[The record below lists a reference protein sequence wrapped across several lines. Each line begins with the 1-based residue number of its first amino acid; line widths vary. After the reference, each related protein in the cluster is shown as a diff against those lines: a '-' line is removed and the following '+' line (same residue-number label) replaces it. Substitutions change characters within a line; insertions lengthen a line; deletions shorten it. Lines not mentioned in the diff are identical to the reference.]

1 MTMVNDSC
9 HKRLQDIQEKFHVME
24 EMVSSMLHY
33 KSKVEQLRQERF
45 NLSVTYEENL
55 QQYRLQVSKLERENM
70 MLLNDYKKLQSQCYS
85 SELHESSPQQL
96 LEQINVLESNNS
108 YLQQENEQQRKEY
121 EKYMEEI
128 ANQVVQAVL
137 VQKGLK
143 QECCQL
149 QERVHDLEVQNKQL
163 NLLFQ
168 HHFLI
173 PNESTT
179 KLPCYETYVTT
190 DGKEVKMDGRQV
202 SLLDL
207 ASSTGIMF
215 DKGAESLQS
224 LCSHYCYED
233 GIPRIGSPSPW
244 LKDQL
249 SEHSDRINAFS
260 DRLSILSDHVLEA
273 QLKAYSTDRLTSTD
287 LLSPS
292 SSPPVRQA
300 FLNSC
305 LKSYHYDSNTK
316 IWKANQ
322 SCDNFKSKLYAT
334 VRPLNCGKTFPSITV
349 TDANRAATACLLHD
363 HNSWKRN
370 FVKSNNYSSYKNHLV
385 GIKPCRESRR
395 SPDSILHSDYFAQ
408 LSPTDILENSL
419 DGLPT
424 PTEEPSV
431 QSTFP
436 VFKVE
441 SLRHKQSKTL
451 EKKSNVEKLPEAAVS
466 QTSHQ
471 TSSKKFVEEP
481 VPSNTIPTIIRPSS
495 LDIISPTD
503 SPSQED
509 SQTSPLSPYLMNK
522 NESSMMNQSTD
533 SENSP
538 GMSASATF
546 DHHNLVSSS
555 YLDSTEDEKDLFDEK
570 RSSLNSDYF
579 SLDAQLSTS
588 SYMTSLAPF
597 HNDCQSNTEI
607 LPLYSSNHSK
617 SRHIHNNK
625 SKKSQTN
632 IEQEKDWNVLMPTV
646 LNKRT
651 LPDIYLACDQWQKNV
666 AKSMKENDMST
677 ELREMYS
684 LSSDSSSESIK
695 AEHSAN
701 KDDGYSTMSSDMQPE
716 ILDKF
721 SDSVMLKRDRI
732 NRNSIPEVSTIGS
745 GSTLSKLVETEKN
758 NSSEKC
764 VSTSDNSAEGST
776 QTSGK
781 LHSSKLFSLKKV
793 PEKEQSVPLKSF
805 NHCFNS
811 SLAHIDNNED
821 NKCTNTFPKCH
832 YLSARNK
839 FSCASL
845 PKQIGK
851 SPLLTRQSAIPCLY
865 SKSTCL
871 NVSQK
876 EAKMLKSPI
885 VTEPNSSCNNP
896 DNTGQDT
903 SSDHCLVSS
912 QTQLPPHHHLKRSVS
927 DSRLLLPTSHKL
939 RIDPIFS
946 SNFNSSMSDC
956 TISMSDL
963 SSSQTA
969 QSYQLLSGSLH
980 RSPWQPLVPPTT
992 DQTDMTS
999 SDSSWSYQTSVL
1011 KKKLPS
1017 YNENGKATDDPQ
1029 NGKSI
1034 KAAPLITKQ
1043 NSVEKEKLL
1052 SIPPRPPPHTQECSA
1067 GQSAEEWLLQFT
1079 KEDIEK
1085 NLSYF
1090 KNRQK
1095 ASHSP
1100 HPSMT
1105 PLWEQNAD
1113 HNNMICWQTLQHRQ
1127 TPHGLQASRYM
1138 TLPVT
1143 NISQESFETD
1153 DIDVNNLMSPKEI
1166 EEQKKF
1172 RQEFYS
1178 LCSVDSNRSLFSGSN
1193 NECEA
1198 ESQSLKNI
1206 PSNSDTTTCHDI
1218 CQSNHVEFDTV
1229 SLRIDNLSKTV
1240 KELQSSFS
1248 SLNSV
1253 ECNSDIDSDIFN
1265 PSGHSSSVEGYHWV
1279 EDEFY
1284 LTPSSGDVIFTSCP
1298 SNESSASCDWMNEYA
1313 DDSSGAFELKDPCE
1327 DDQQFLQKLCAVAN
1341 LSMDS
1346 SKGHGGQEK
1355 LSTPD
1360 QDISDILVM
1369 NPETRAD
1376 MLDSM
1381 IDINT
1386 PDDSED
1392 SSNDE
1397 QLPVQMFKHR
1407 KARQKHINRAN
1418 AQASFHNLFT
1428 RFGHQEKEAVSAF
1441 DFLDQFS
1448 TSSTNSETIMPD
1460 NNSEDLLT
1468 ELSPVSH
1475 SSKATDISPTGPNRF
1490 CEPRKSQ
1497 LLSKKAWKQSDSSSH
1512 SSLARVTAIELMGN
1526 CSGDS
1531 LDSPEDGISASTL
1544 SLSDSCCES

>member
-1 MTMVNDSC
+1 MTLVNDSC
-9 HKRLQDIQEKFHVME
+9 HKRLRDIQEKFHMME

-70 MLLNDYKKLQSQCYS
+70 MLLNDYKKLQTQCYS
-85 SELHESSPQQL
+85 SEHHENPQQL
-96 LEQINVLESNNS
+96 LEQIKVLEANNS
-108 YLQQENEQQRKEY
+108 YLQMENEQQRKEY
-121 EKYMEEI
+121 EKYVDEI

-143 QECCQL
+143 EECCQL

-168 HHFLI
+168 HHFRF

-179 KLPCYETYVTT
+179 KLPCLETYVT
-190 DGKEVKMDGRQV
+190 DGNEVNIEGRKL
-202 SLLDL
+202 SLLDF
-207 ASSTGIMF
+207 ASSAGMMF

-224 LCSHYCYED
+224 LCSHYSYED
-233 GIPRIGSPSPW
+233 GIPRINSPTPW
-244 LKDQL
+244 LKEQL
-249 SEHSDRINAFS
+249 NEHSDRINAFS

-273 QLKAYSTDRLTSTD
+273 QLKAYSAEGLANTD

-292 SSPPVRQA
+292 SSPVRQA

-305 LKSYHYDSNTK
+305 LKSYQYDSNAK

-334 VRPLNCGKTFPSITV
+334 VRPLNCHKTLPSITV
-349 TDANRAATACLLHD
+349 TEANRAATTCLLHD

-370 FVKSNNYSSYKNHLV
+370 LVKANNYCSYKNHLV
-385 GIKPCRESRR
+385 GIKPCRESCNRR
-395 SPDSILHSDYFAQ
+395 QTDSILHSNYFAQ
-408 LSPTDILENSL
+408 MSPSDILENSL

-424 PTEEPSV
+424 PTDEPCV
-431 QSTFP
+431 QPTFP
-436 VFKVE
+436 VFRAE
-441 SLRHKQSKTL
+441 SLKRKQSNTQ
-451 EKKSNVEKLPEAAVS
+451 EKLSSSIEKIPEATAC
-466 QTSHQ
+466 QPSHQ
-471 TSSKKFVEEP
+471 TLSKRFVEEP
-481 VPSNTIPTIIRPSS
+481 VPSNTIPTIARPSS

-522 NESSMMNQSTD
+522 NDSSMMNQSTD

-588 SYMTSLAPF
+588 SYMNSLAPF
-597 HNDCQSNTEI
+597 HNDCQSQSNTEM

-617 SRHIHNNK
+617 SHHIHNRN
-625 SKKSQTN
+625 SKMCQN
-632 IEQEKDWNVLMPTV
+632 NFEQEKDWNVLMPTL

-651 LPDIYLACDQWQKNV
+651 LPEIYLACNEWQKNV
-666 AKSMKENDMST
+666 AKSMKENDMSS

-695 AEHSAN
+695 AEHSGN
-701 KDDGYSTMSSDMQPE
+701 RDDGYSTMSSDMQPE
-716 ILDKF
+716 MLEKF
-721 SDSVMLKRDRI
+721 SDSAVLKRDRV
-732 NRNSIPEVSTIGS
+732 NRNSMAEMNSNCCGPI
-745 GSTLSKLVETEKN
+745 LSKLVEAERTSTDN
-758 NSSEKC
+758 CISS
-764 VSTSDNSAEGST
+764 STNSDNSVEGST
-776 QTSGK
+776 LTANNF
-781 LHSSKLFSLKKV
+781 HSSKLFSSKQL
-793 PEKEQSVPLKSF
+793 PEKEQHVPENSF
-805 NHCFNS
+805 QYFNNAK
-811 SLAHIDNNED
+811 AHIEKKDDNND
-821 NKCTNTFPKCH
+821 NNVLVNMCTNTFPKCH
-832 YLSARNK
+832 YLSTKGN

-851 SPLLTRQSAIPCLY
+851 SSYSAGNSTIHCQH
-865 SKSTCL
+865 SKLAHL
-871 NVSQK
+871 NVPSRENTTLTK
-876 EAKMLKSPI
+876 HI
-885 VTEPNSSCNNP
+885 VTEQNLNVNNNSTVQVTQP
-896 DNTGQDT
+896 DHRLT
-903 SSDHCLVSS
+903 LS
-912 QTQLPPHHHLKRSVS
+912 QSQIHPQHLKRSVS
-927 DSRLLLPTSHKL
+927 DSRLLITNTPKL
-939 RIDPIFS
+939 RLDSIFS
-946 SNFNSSMSDC
+946 NNFNNSLSDC

-963 SSSQTA
+963 SSSQAA
-969 QSYQLLSGSLH
+969 QSYQMLSGSLH
-980 RSPWQPLVPPTT
+980 RSPWQPLVLPTNE
-992 DQTDMTS
+992 QNNILS
-999 SDSSWSYQTSVL
+999 SETSWSYKTSVF
-1011 KKKLPS
+1011 KKEHSHDNEHQDTNDDHNIKFKKVASVPS
-1017 YNENGKATDDPQ
+1017 ER
-1029 NGKSI
+1029 
-1034 KAAPLITKQ
+1034 
-1043 NSVEKEKLL
+1043 NSVEKEKLQL
-1052 SIPPRPPPHTQECSA
+1052 PRRPQQSDVT
-1067 GQSAEEWLLQFT
+1067 QSAEEWLLQFS

-1085 NLSYF
+1085 NLSYY

-1095 ASHSP
+1095 ASRHHS
-1100 HPSMT
+1100 T
-1105 PLWEQNAD
+1105 PWQQNT
-1113 HNNMICWQTLQHRQ
+1113 NSPNMLCWQTLQHRQ
-1127 TPHGLQASRYM
+1127 PTHGVQAGRYM

-1143 NISQESFETD
+1143 NICQEQFETE

-1178 LCSVDSNRSLFSGSN
+1178 LCCVDSNRSLFSGSN
-1193 NECEA
+1193 NECDGEN
-1198 ESQSLKNI
+1198 QTQTLKNLH
-1206 PSNSDTTTCHDI
+1206 SNNETCHEH
-1218 CQSNHVEFDTV
+1218 CQSNLAEFDNV
-1229 SLRIDNLSKTV
+1229 SLKIDNLSKTV

-1284 LTPSSGDVIFTSCP
+1284 LTPSSGDIIFTSCP

-1313 DDSSGAFELKDPCE
+1313 DDSSEAFELKDSCE
-1327 DDQQFLQKLCAVAN
+1327 EDQQFLQKLCAVAN
-1341 LSMDS
+1341 LNVDS
-1346 SKGHGGQEK
+1346 SKVHGGAEK
-1355 LSTPD
+1355 LSTPEK
-1360 QDISDILVM
+1360 DISDMLVM

-1386 PDDSED
+1386 ANESED
-1392 SSNDE
+1392 SSSDE
-1397 QLPVQMFKHR
+1397 QLSVPMFKH
-1407 KARQKHINRAN
+1407 KKGRQKLVSRAN
-1418 AQASFHNLFT
+1418 AQTNFHNLFT

-1475 SSKATDISPTGPNRF
+1475 SSKSTDISPTAPNKFYDSKR
-1490 CEPRKSQ
+1490 SQ
-1497 LLSKKAWKQSDSSSH
+1497 LLSKKVWKQTDSSSRG
-1512 SSLARVTAIELMGN
+1512 SLARVTAIELLGN

-1531 LDSPEDGISASTL
+1531 LDSPEDAISASTL